1 MINKVFTY
9 ILLSILV
16 PAIVIIGCLVFR
28 EKQYAFVSAIVA
40 IIACGVF
47 FLSFEKKEHSA
58 QRLTIIAALT
68 AIAIVSRIIFSPLQ
82 GFKPVTAIII
92 ITAMYFGSEAGFMVG
107 AMTALIS
114 NFYFSQGPWTPFQML
129 TWGLIGLLAGIF
141 AESLKNKKAWRLIF
155 GALAGIL
162 FSMLM
167 DVYSV
172 LWIDG
177 NFNLPRYAFYLTS
190 SLKFTIIFAV
200 SNVVFLLILAD
211 PIGKKLERI
220 KTKYDL

>member
-1 MINKVFTY
+1 MKNRILTY
-9 ILLSILV
+9 ILLAVLV

-28 EKQYAFVSAIVA
+28 EKQYALVSGVVA
-40 IIACGVF
+40 VLSCGAF

-58 QRLTIIAALT
+58 QKLTVISALT

-92 ITAMYFGSEAGFMVG
+92 ISAMYFGAEAGFMVG
-107 AMTALIS
+107 SMTALIS

-129 TWGLIGLLAGIF
+129 TWGIIGLLAGILST
-141 AESLKNKKAWRLIF
+141 SLKINKAWRLIF
-155 GALAGIL
+155 GALTGIL
-162 FSMLM
+162 YSMLM

-177 NFNLPRYAFYLTS
+177 NFNFPRYAFYLAS
-190 SLKFTIIFAV
+190 SLKFTIMFAV